1 MTTDRD
7 KLILRSPVSP
17 SDWDIY
23 FDLRWRILRAPW
35 GQPRGSERDSAE
47 ESAFHLLL
55 LDLAGKALACGRLH
69 FNSPDEARVRYV
81 AVDEDVRGR
90 GYGDRILQALEA
102 EAPRGKA
109 RKIVLNARENVI
121 QFYVRHGYAVT
132 GQADTLFGVIRH
144 WRMEKLL

>member
-1 MTTDRD
+1 MATDDD
-7 KLILRSPVSP
+7 KLVLRSPVSP
-17 SDWDIY
+17 PIEISTSTY
-23 FDLRWRILRAPW
+23 GGGFCVLP

-90 GYGDRILQALEA
+90 GYGGWILQALEA

-109 RKIVLNARENVI
+109 RKIVLNARENVV

-144 WRMEKLL
+144 WRMEKPL